1 MTAITLQDPK
11 DLLVPASGGD
21 AYGAMIESAKGNCGI
36 ILQAIDWAA
45 QKLLHFSPIEALM
58 SPIAGDFN
66 GVDRLRSN
74 WHNVGLAL
82 TAAGNNYDT
91 IAGAVGDAWQAPAAE
106 RAQSRMAQH
115 AAAHRRQGTACGLM
129 SRQLGNMLKATE
141 QVVNAACG
149 LLGLVEEWVL
159 TMSLAKLAKE
169 IFTGGAGVRRAIRL
183 INQAIDLIKELT
195 RLLPALSAAAAAV
208 ATALSALNVI
218 LSFAASADSSSA
230 GNHVD
235 ETAEAGFR

>member
-11 DLLVPASGGD
+11 DLLVKASGGD
-21 AYGAMIESAKGNCGI
+21 AYGEMIESAKGNCGV

-45 QKLLHFSPIEALM
+45 QKLLHFSPIEVLM

-66 GVDRLRSN
+66 GVDRLKTN
-74 WHNVGLAL
+74 WNNAGLAL

-91 IAGAVGDAWQAPAAE
+91 IAGAVNDAWKAPAAE
-106 RAQSRMAQH
+106 SAQSRMRQH

-159 TMSLAKLAKE
+159 TMSMAKLAKE

-183 INQAIDLIKELT
+183 INQAIDLIKELSK
-195 RLLPALSAAAAAV
+195 LLPALSAAAAAL

-218 LSFAASADSSSA
+218 LSFAAAADSSSA
-230 GNHVD
+230 GDHID
-235 ETAEAGFR
+235 ETADAGF